1 MQNEVKMTKKSSQ
14 GARKRTREELPVVR
28 ENQKQENTNTK
39 KRKEKEAIV
48 IESLTKLGQVDPTKQ
63 KYTRLTESEARTEFD
78 LVKSALVDGSC
89 KSFYAWFKKDEN
101 KRKRYTNAFKKLG
114 LYEGL
119 RDLNLIIP
127 ISSRHAMRRA
137 KTQLV

>member
-1 MQNEVKMTKKSSQ
+1 MQNEIKITRKMSKGKRSRDEVPI
-14 GARKRTREELPVVR
+14 AREIPEK
-28 ENQKQENTNTK
+28 ENTNNNK
-39 KRKEKEAIV
+39 KRKAKESIV

-63 KYTRLTESEARTEFD
+63 KYTRLTESEARSEFD
-78 LVKSALVDGSC
+78 LVKNALVDGSC

-137 KTQLV
+137 KTMVF